1 MHRHP
6 LQRMKTEWQQL
17 LQFPD
22 EPLHHRALR
31 MPPFQRPD
39 DPEREQKYKGISP
52 REAFGLANELL
63 ARGMSEAEIAPYLV
77 QFVQRE
83 RWTIEHLLKQMESG
97 MVIDALQQE
106 NACAMHALLEGLTA
120 LETAWHLYELNASP
134 LRDLEVRTL
143 SGDCVILLRS
153 LHRRLGRFRRAVPAL
168 HAERCS
174 AATLS

>member
-1 MHRHP
+1 
-6 LQRMKTEWQQL
+6 MKADRQQML
-17 LQFPD
+17 RFPD
-22 EPLHHRALR
+22 EPLNHRALR
-31 MPPFQRPD
+31 VPPFRRPD

-52 REAFGLANELL
+52 REAFGLASELL
-63 ARGMSEAEIAPYLV
+63 AFGMSEEAIAPYLV

-83 RWTIEHLLKQMESG
+83 RWAIEHLLKQMENG
-97 MVIDALQQE
+97 MAIDALQQE
-106 NACAMHALLEGLTA
+106 NACAMHALMGELTA

-134 LRDLEVRTL
+134 LREREIRTL
-143 SGDCVILLRS
+143 SGNCVILLQG